1 MADDDVQIESCAGEL
16 TSGISR
22 SSAILM
28 EAAYLPAPVKSRQE
42 YGARFFRT
50 LNTCQDEGV
59 PGPNGRMY
67 ITRLSTT
74 TPEAEVKR
82 IEGLPAEGEKGIYD
96 FHTVIFYMNMHLDDP
111 ATTRFINATVSFV
124 SLQQGKIL
132 TFSPREK
139 EIMAGII
146 EGSGDRIF
154 LSPSLEFTA
163 SAPRGADCIPNVPE
177 QQFEVFVGP
186 DEKMR
191 MTYHRNCG
199 YSFLI
204 PKDEVLEYEGM
215 RTNEQEISFEI
226 FPPMPPRDNEMGRKG
241 MHAIVSLIIRVP
253 CHTTPDISVLIAG
266 KVKGDIW
273 GVVPVKGR
281 IDFFH
286 HGRYP
291 PG

>member
-1 MADDDVQIESCAGEL
+1 MADNDVHIESGAGEL

-67 ITRLSTT
+67 ITRLSTR

-82 IEGLPAEGEKGIYD
+82 IGGMPAEGKRGIYD
-96 FHTVIFYMNMHLDDP
+96 FHTVIFYMNIHLDDP

-132 TFSPREK
+132 TFSPQEK
-139 EIMAGII
+139 EIMAGIV
-146 EGSGDRIF
+146 ERAGDRIF
-154 LSPSLEFTA
+154 LSPSLEFDA
-163 SAPRGADCIPNVPE
+163 SSPRDTEHIPNDAE

-186 DEKMR
+186 EEKMSV
-191 MTYHRNCG
+191 TYHRNYG

-204 PKDEVLEYEGM
+204 PKDELLEYEGM
-215 RTNEQEISFEI
+215 RKNEQEISFEI
-226 FPPMPPRDNEMGRKG
+226 FPPMPPRDSEMGRKG
-241 MHAIVSLIIRVP
+241 MHAIVSLIVRVP
-253 CHTTPDISVLIAG
+253 CHTTPDISVLVAG

-281 IDFFH
+281 IGFLH